1 MIMHKKRR
9 WNLLVFAV
17 LLVLS
22 LLMIFPFVWM
32 LLSAFKTP
40 ADVYTYPPRWLPS
53 SFQWDNFERVFDMI
67 PFARFYLNTVF
78 TSLVQTALQIVL
90 SVFAAY
96 AFAKLRFPFKR
107 LAYMLMQS
115 AMFIPMVVIMIPLY
129 LMVAR
134 MGLVNTYSGIIL
146 PQILGVFTTVLLIS
160 FFQTIPDDL
169 IDAPKIDGCGYY
181 RILFNVVIPNS
192 TTAISAATLFAFLSH
207 WKSYL
212 WPLLVTNSTE
222 MRTLP
227 VGFKYLIKES
237 SSEYQVMMAAAVM
250 SIVPVLIVYILC
262 EKNFVRSIT
271 MTGLKG

>member
-1 MIMHKKRR
+1 MHKKRR

-134 MGLVNTYSGIIL
+134 TGLVNTYSGIIL

>member
-1 MIMHKKRR
+1 M
-9 WNLLVFAV
+9 
-17 LLVLS
+17 
-22 LLMIFPFVWM
+22 
-32 LLSAFKTP
+32 
-40 ADVYTYPPRWLPS
+40 
-53 SFQWDNFERVFDMI
+53 
-67 PFARFYLNTVF
+67 
-78 TSLVQTALQIVL
+78 L

-207 WKSYL
+207 WKNYL

>member
-1 MIMHKKRR
+1 MPNGRRR
-9 WNLLVFAV
+9 WNLPVFAV
-17 LLVLS
+17 LLLLS
-22 LLMIFPFVWM
+22 LLMLFPFLWM

-53 SFQWDNFERVFDMI
+53 AFSFENFQKVFGMI
-67 PFARFYLNTVF
+67 PFGRFYLNTVF
-78 TSLVQTALQIVL
+78 TSVSQTALQIVL

-107 LAYMLMQS
+107 LSYMLMQS
-115 AMFIPMVVIMIPLY
+115 AMFIPMVVVMIPLY
-129 LMVAR
+129 LMVAKA
-134 MGLVNTYSGIIL
+134 GLVDTYAGVIL
-146 PQILGVFTTVLLIS
+146 PQMLGVFTTVLLIS

-169 IDAPKIDGCGYY
+169 IDAPKIDGCGYFK
-181 RILFNVVIPNS
+181 ILLNVVIPNS
-192 TTAISAATLFAFLSH
+192 ATAISAATLFAFLSH

-227 VGFKYLIKES
+227 VGLKYLVKES

-250 SIVPVLIVYILC
+250 SILPVLIVYILC